1 MQKKSFA
8 SKAIWV
14 SIVGGILTGMGNG
27 SVFGAAVMCLVGRGR
42 FDDWGGWGLTA
53 YDPTTF
59 TGFIDE
65 AMIVFGIA
73 YIFILVVGLKAHE
86 KYENEKAGA

>member
-14 SIVGGILTGMGNG
+14 SIIGGMLTGMGNG
-27 SVFGAAVMCLVGRGR
+27 SVFGAAVMCMVGRGS
-42 FDDWGGWGLTA
+42 FGDWGGWGMTA

-59 TGFIDE
+59 TGFIDD

-73 YIFILVVGLKAHE
+73 YVFIVMAGLKAHE
-86 KYENEKAGA
+86 KFENAGA

>member
-14 SIVGGILTGMGNG
+14 SIIGGMLTGMGNG
-27 SVFGAAVMCLVGRGR
+27 SVFGAAVMCLVGRGS
-42 FDDWGGWGLTA
+42 FENWGGWGATA
-53 YDPTTF
+53 YDPSTF
-59 TGFIDE
+59 TGFIDD

-73 YIFILVVGLKAHE
+73 YIFILIVGLKAHE
-86 KYENEKAGA
+86 KLENAGA

>member
-14 SIVGGILTGMGNG
+14 SIIGGLLTGMGNG
-27 SVFGAAVMCLVGRGR
+27 SVFGAAVMCLVGRGS
-42 FDDWGGWGLTA
+42 FDDWGGWGMTA
-53 YDPTTF
+53 YNPTTF
-59 TGFIDE
+59 TGFIDM

-73 YIFILVVGLKAHE
+73 YIFIVMAGLKAHE
-86 KYENEKAGA
+86 KSENAGA